1 MTLEM
6 RKCELMKTRS
16 WTSVAKNMFE
26 VNKSNATSSSSNSK
40 RLGSMH
46 GEQRVITGL
55 SKEVKQKLFIRGC
68 QHRSV

>member
-1 MTLEM
+1 
-6 RKCELMKTRS
+6 MKNITVYSVIRAVTDKRTDTRMDRQ
-16 WTSVAKNMFE
+16 VDARM
-26 VNKSNATSSSSNSK
+26 VNNSK

-46 GEQRVITGL
+46 GEQSVITGL